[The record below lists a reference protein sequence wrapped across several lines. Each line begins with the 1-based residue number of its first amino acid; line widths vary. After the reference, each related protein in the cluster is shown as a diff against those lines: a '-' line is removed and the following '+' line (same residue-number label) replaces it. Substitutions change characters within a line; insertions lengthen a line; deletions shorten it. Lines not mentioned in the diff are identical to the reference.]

1 VAQEHAEIEAK
12 FWNSIDKEGE
22 EFALKKGHKFI
33 SVSKEETARWTERM
47 KPAYD
52 QYVNNTKAKGLPGA
66 EALQFC
72 KEYIQKNP

>member
-1 VAQEHAEIEAK
+1 
-12 FWNSIDKEGE
+12 
-22 EFALKKGHKFI
+22 
-33 SVSKEETARWTERM
+33 VSKEETARWAERM

-52 QYVNNTKAKGLPGA
+52 QYVNNTKAKGLPGT